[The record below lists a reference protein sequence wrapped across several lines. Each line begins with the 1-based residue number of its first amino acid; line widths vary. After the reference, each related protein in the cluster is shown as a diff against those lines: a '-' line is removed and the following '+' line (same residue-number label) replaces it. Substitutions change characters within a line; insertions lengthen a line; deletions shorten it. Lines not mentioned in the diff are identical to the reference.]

1 MKEKFSLE
9 EISILESLDIMGGN
23 EENGTMDVNV
33 FNCNAGCSLN
43 KCTGNNTCHG

>member
-23 EENGTMDVNV
+23 EENGTMDINV
-33 FNCNAGCSLN
+33 YNCNSGCSTNRCSGNL
-43 KCTGNNTCHG
+43 KCQV